1 MRLFDLSDRTALV
14 TGSTKGIGRAIA
26 GALAEAGARVVV
38 SSRTQADCDRV
49 AQEIAEAGG
58 VATGI
63 AANISKDDALE
74 ALVDGAEAAF
84 GPVDV
89 LVCNA
94 AANPYY
100 GAFLDTPDEAFDKTI
115 RTNVRANMRLARRV
129 VPGMQARRDGV
140 IVVISSIAAFKG
152 SDNLGMYAMTKAADA
167 QLVRNLAVA
176 YGPCNIRAN
185 GIAPALV
192 RTDFARALWE
202 DEARAARVAETYA
215 LKRLGEPDDIAGAAV
230 FLASRAGAWM
240 TGQTLIIDGGWSVRD

>member
-49 AQEIAEAGG
+49 VEEIAEAGG

-129 VPGMQARRDGV
+129 VPGMQARRDGA